1 MLLRQG
7 QGEASRYCSGLLEAQ
22 VAYSASNWRRVTL
35 HCWVGMGVSV
45 PQEPSTHTSL
55 AGRARSAL
63 LQLPS
68 VDSSDTQVR
77 ERCARRVK
85 AHAPYSVFP
94 DTILVGWEVGG
105 ISLLPRKSISP
116 FSPLSQGRFAS
127 E

>member
-1 MLLRQG
+1 MLFRQG
-7 QGEASRYCSGLLEAQ
+7 QGAASRYCSGLVEAQ
-22 VAYSASNWRRVTL
+22 VPYLASNWRRLTL

-45 PQEPSTHTSL
+45 PQEPSIHTSL

-63 LQLPS
+63 LLLPS
-68 VDSSDTQVR
+68 VASSDTQVR
-77 ERCARRVK
+77 ERCARWAK

-116 FSPLSQGRFAS
+116 FSPLSHWRLAS